1 MSQEFDADAYSRP
14 SCLTKTLRRNPYPAI
29 SPEAPENSQTGKI
42 ILITGGGSGIGAAMA
57 KVWAT
62 AKTSGIVLAGRRVQ
76 NLEDVAASLKTINK
90 DVDVLTVQA
99 DVGDDKSVEALI
111 SKTTAHFGRLPDVV
125 VSNAGY
131 IETPLPV
138 GKQKPEDWF
147 KTFEIN
153 VKGTYSLLHHY
164 IKAQDDN
171 PKGTFIAMTSG
182 IAGVTIPGYSGY
194 SIAKLSQQR
203 LVECVHAEYPT
214 LRIFSMHPGI
224 VATDFTAGGMLAPFA
239 KDAPELAGMLVGYLA
254 QPRADYL
261 RGGYVC
267 ANWDVE
273 EMERNQVR
281 IKKENM
287 VQTLWLP
294 RLTVPAYGAA
304 PLE

>member
-1 MSQEFDADAYSRP
+1 M
-14 SCLTKTLRRNPYPAI
+14 RRDPYPAI
-29 SPEAPENSQTGKI
+29 SPEAPENSQAGKI

-62 AKTSGIVLAGRRVQ
+62 AKASGIVLAGRRVQ
-76 NLEDVAASLKTINK
+76 NLEDVAASLKIINK
-90 DVDVLTVQA
+90 DVDVLTVSTDVA
-99 DVGDDKSVEALI
+99 DDNSVETLI
-111 SKTTAHFGRLPDVV
+111 AKAKAHYGRVPDVV

-131 IETPLPV
+131 AEKALPI

-153 VKGTYSLLHHY
+153 LKGTFSLLHHY
-164 IKAQDDN
+164 IKAQGDD
-171 PKGTFIAMTSG
+171 PTGTFVVMSSG
-182 IAGVTIPGYSGY
+182 LAGVTLPGFSGY

-203 LVECVHAEYPT
+203 LVECAHIEYAN
-214 LRIFSMHPGI
+214 LRVFSMHPGI
-224 VATDFTAGGMLAPFA
+224 VATDITEGGPLVPFA

-267 ANWDVE
+267 ANWDVTE
-273 EMERNQVR
+273 LEKNQER

-294 RLTVPAYGAA
+294 RLAVPAYGAT